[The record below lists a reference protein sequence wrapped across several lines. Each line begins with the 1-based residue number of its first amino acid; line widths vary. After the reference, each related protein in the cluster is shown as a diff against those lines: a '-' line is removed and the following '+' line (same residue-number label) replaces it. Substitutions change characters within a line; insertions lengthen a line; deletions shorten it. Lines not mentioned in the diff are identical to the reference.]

1 MFSICAAARGRL
13 LILLSLLVVFP
24 TCGHYLWLIQVL
36 AGWWHW
42 AAELGKGSTQSLTP
56 LLLLAPL
63 GAHREEAQLPVS
75 NFLRCSE
82 RQEQVRQEKVSSF
95 LMTFLTY
102 YRKKSQILL
111 SLACKMA
118 ENHLAAS
125 GTVARYQLDRA
136 QIHQAIYHCH
146 SCEEKELY
154 PAHVGCT
161 SKPSLCYIHAA
172 PPQFFCHGF
181 PAACPLNSLPQLLYK
196 TGSLQE
202 HGWQRDCLKSHS
214 SSVVKDK
221 AVLGVLPC
229 QGSSGV
235 SLVLLRDVS
244 CCGLCRH
251 HTWVWH

>member
-1 MFSICAAARGRL
+1 
-13 LILLSLLVVFP
+13 
-24 TCGHYLWLIQVL
+24 
-36 AGWWHW
+36 
-42 AAELGKGSTQSLTP
+42 
-56 LLLLAPL
+56 
-63 GAHREEAQLPVS
+63 
-75 NFLRCSE
+75 
-82 RQEQVRQEKVSSF
+82 
-95 LMTFLTY
+95 
-102 YRKKSQILL
+102 
-111 SLACKMA
+111 MA

-172 PPQFFCHGF
+172 TPQFFCHGF

-235 SLVLLRDVS
+235 SLVLPWGTCPAVVCADITPGSGTNV
-244 CCGLCRH
+244 CPCGFHLQKCKMFSESLA
-251 HTWVWH
+251 